1 MYKYVQVCAG
11 VSEIMF
17 TWTKLS
23 FMPIPVTA
31 ESKRGYAATRL
42 PELRVRVPPGGMD
55 LCILWLLCVFM

>member
-1 MYKYVQVCAG
+1 
-11 VSEIMF
+11 
-17 TWTKLS
+17 
-23 FMPIPVTA
+23 MPIPVTA